1 VAAQFPQASDGARL
15 DIQFA
20 SEAAYRQFDGQSILV
35 TGGTGSFGRQFISA
49 ILARSRPRRIAVF
62 SRDEFK
68 QFEMQ
73 RVVRPEDQAIMRFF
87 IGDVRDVDRL
97 DMAMREVDTVIHAAA
112 LKHVPAAEYNP
123 FECIRTNVNGAE
135 NVAMAAIR
143 NRIKR
148 VIALST
154 DKAAAPINLYGAS
167 KLASDKI
174 FIAAN
179 NLSGSAGTRFA
190 VVRYGNVVGSRGSV
204 IPFFRK
210 LIEDGATSLPITDDR
225 MTRFWISLSQGI
237 DFVVSSLSMMRGG
250 EIFVPKIPSMRMVDL
265 ARCMAP
271 DLPYHIIGIRPG
283 EKLHEAMITED
294 DSYKTVELKDRYVIE
309 PSFNW
314 WDGDTYRSAGGQ
326 PVPDGF
332 RYSSDSN
339 TLWLDDEGLKRLL
352 KIPAQT

>member
-1 VAAQFPQASDGARL
+1 MPDNTAQDREIVTSAISFASD
-15 DIQFA
+15 
-20 SEAAYRQFDGQSILV
+20 AAYRQFDGLSILV

-49 ILARSRPRRIAVF
+49 LLSKSRPRRIAVF

-68 QFEMQ
+68 QHEMQ
-73 RVVRPEDQAIMRFF
+73 QNVKAEDQSIMRFF

-97 DMAMREVDTVIHAAA
+97 DMAMREVDIVVHAAA

-143 NRIKR
+143 NRVKK
-148 VIALST
+148 VLALST
-154 DKAAAPINLYGAS
+154 DKAAGPINLYGAS

-179 NLSGSAGTRFA
+179 NLSGSVGTRFA

-210 LIEDGATSLPITDDR
+210 LIADGATSLPITDDR
-225 MTRFWISLSQGI
+225 MTRFWISLGQGI
-237 DFVVSSLSMMRGG
+237 DFVASSLSMMRGG
-250 EIFVPKIPSMRMVDL
+250 EIFVPKIPSMSIVEV
-265 ARCMAP
+265 ARFMAP
-271 DLPYHIIGIRPG
+271 NLPHHIVGIRPG

-294 DSYKTVELKDRYVIE
+294 DSYKTTALKDRYVIE

-314 WDGDTYRSAGGQ
+314 WDSDTYRSSGGQ
-326 PVPDGF
+326 PVPPGF
-332 RYSSDSN
+332 KYTSETNSQ
-339 TLWLDDEGLKRLL
+339 WLDATGLAELL
-352 KIPAQT
+352 RIQPP